1 VFHGVSPFF
10 LAPLL
15 CIPRRAPI
23 RLELCVIND
32 AYQAGAVPFA
42 ICELE
47 CRHRIA
53 LLEQRNAVP
62 EQNRNYRLTY
72 RKSLL

>member
-1 VFHGVSPFF
+1 VLPFF

-15 CIPRRAPI
+15 CGRRRTPI
-23 RLELCVIND
+23 RLKLGVMND

-42 ICELE
+42 IWELE

-72 RKSLL
+72 MKSLL

>member
-1 VFHGVSPFF
+1 VLPFF
-10 LAPLL
+10 LARCSADP
-15 CIPRRAPI
+15 ADPI
-23 RLELCVIND
+23 RLKLGVMND

-42 ICELE
+42 IGELE
-47 CRHRIA
+47 CHRIA

-62 EQNRNYRLTY
+62 EQNRNYRVTY